1 MKNLIYIYYTCTCR
15 HSVGPRFTSWP
26 ANQVV
31 CEGDTVTVECGV
43 ENCSSVVMSRHFVP
57 VGTGSI

>member
-1 MKNLIYIYYTCTCR
+1 M
-15 HSVGPRFTSWP
+15 GPRFTSWP